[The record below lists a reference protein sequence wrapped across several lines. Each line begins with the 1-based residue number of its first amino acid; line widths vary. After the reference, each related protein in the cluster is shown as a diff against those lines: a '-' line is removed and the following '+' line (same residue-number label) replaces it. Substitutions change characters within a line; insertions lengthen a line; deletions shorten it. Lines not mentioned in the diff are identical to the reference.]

1 MFSHIRERIFRVM
14 NCDLLSVF
22 IEGWLRDGKVYG
34 RPVDV
39 EILPDGSMLISDDMN
54 GVIYLVRYTG

>member
-1 MFSHIRERIFRVM
+1 M

-22 IEGWLRDGKVYG
+22 IEGWLRDGKMYG
-34 RPVDV
+34 GPVDV

-54 GVIYLVRYTG
+54 GVIYQVRYTG